1 MTTVA
6 DERPLDNRAMDPDCA
21 LLSNRGRYT
30 SFSFGGE
37 TIRFLTSPRLVRYE
51 TVKKWDNGYIE
62 VDAIYGDRKEEEYI
76 DLVPI
81 LKNLYIDPE
90 SFLKGVKRVE
100 VVHD

>member
-1 MTTVA
+1 MNDRRTAGRRTRIA
-6 DERPLDNRAMDPDCA
+6 HCFRTG
-21 LLSNRGRYT
+21 GRYT

-37 TIRFLTSPRLVRYE
+37 TIRFLTSPQLVRYE
-51 TVKKWDNGYIE
+51 TVKKCNNGYIE
-62 VDAIYGDRKEEEYI
+62 VDAIYGDRKEEGYI
-76 DLVPI
+76 DFVPI